1 MQAINI
7 RHCVPGDEIALSVI
21 GQATFLD
28 AFAGVLSGKDIIGHC
43 LRQHSREKYAAWL
56 HDSES
61 AVWIAEIEPGQAPVG
76 YLVLTK
82 PDLPL
87 ADITSSDA
95 EVKRVYLLNR
105 FRGAGLGR
113 RLMWEAERFAT
124 SRGVRRLLVGVYSR
138 NDAAISF
145 YEKLGYRRVG
155 ERSFTVGDGTYHDY
169 ILALA
174 LGKQAELFQ
183 GSSSTSTSNPG

>member
-43 LRQHSREKYAAWL
+43 LRQHSSEKYAAWL
-56 HDSES
+56 RDSES
-61 AVWIAEIEPGQAPVG
+61 AVWITEVEPGQAPVG
-76 YLVLTK
+76 YIVVTK

-87 ADITSSDA
+87 QDITARDA

-105 FRGAGLGR
+105 FRGSGLGR
-113 RLMWEAERFAT
+113 RLMKEAESYAR
-124 SRGVRRLLVGVYSR
+124 SRGFERLLLGVYGR
-138 NDAAISF
+138 NEAAISF
-145 YEKLGYRRVG
+145 YERLGYKRVG
-155 ERSFTVGDGTYHDY
+155 DRSFNVGDNIYHDH

-174 LGKQAELFQ
+174 LGEQAEPFLA
-183 GSSSTSTSNPG
+183 SNPG